1 MNKNRLEAF
10 SDGVFAIVITLLVL
24 EIKVPHVPENEL
36 KSALILLL
44 PKYFSFALSFVI
56 IGVYWV
62 SHHNMLHFLV
72 KTDRIALWLNMLVLF
87 TVCIIPF
94 PTAIIGDYPDS
105 FISILVYGAT
115 LAAVNLSGGLF
126 WAYCT
131 KNNRLSDHK
140 LDRKF
145 AKKITIL
152 HLSPCILYIA
162 AILLSLISNTI
173 SYIIFIGVPLFFI
186 VPNRFLKKV
195 LSGAYRH
202 TE

>member
-36 KSALILLL
+36 KQALIALL
-44 PKYFSFALSFVI
+44 PKYFSFALSFII

-62 SHHNMLHFLV
+62 SHHSMLHFIV
-72 KTDRIALWLNMLVLF
+72 KTDRVSLWLNMLVLF
-87 TVCIIPF
+87 TICIIPF
-94 PTAIIGDYPDS
+94 PTAIIGDYPNS
-105 FISILVYGAT
+105 FISILVYGVT

-140 LDRKF
+140 LDHKF
-145 AKKITIL
+145 ARKITIL
-152 HLSPCILYIA
+152 HLSPCLLYIT

-186 VPNRFLKKV
+186 IPNRFLRKM
-195 LSGAYRH
+195 LSNAYSNK
-202 TE
+202 E